1 MARAANSTYRRSCLV
16 CSILEIR
23 KTDPQTHSFENNPFI
38 LQRRLKSRDCQM
50 AKDRT
55 QEQERWDQRGKVTA
69 WLHFSPS
76 SSQSAVSWELLN
88 Q

>member
-55 QEQERWDQRGKVTA
+55 QEQESGIREEK
-69 WLHFSPS
+69 
-76 SSQSAVSWELLN
+76 
-88 Q
+88 